1 MHRLLLNTSRLPC
14 RVFPCSPHVKAFTC
28 SEACLPPLPRSCVWC
43 LSLLLWSCFAL
54 LRCSWSVR
62 APSLCTNLLP
72 GILAPVTFVA
82 RPHDCSFP
90 CLCRPLEARFQR
102 RVKSLLANISIARP
116 CGRSCVCVCSSEP
129 CPSATPRATHS
140 FFLNVVPTYF
150 DTAVASPR
158 LLPAPPFVEGSSPRD
173 CLAHFAVHREC
184 PAHFAVS
191 PAVGDVPVRCA
202 EQPTASPRTGPSV
215 PWVSCRDPLG

>member
-28 SEACLPPLPRSCVWC
+28 SEACLPPQPRSCVC
-43 LSLLLWSCFAL
+43 LTLLLWSCFAL

-72 GILAPVTFVA
+72 GILAPVTLLLGHTIA
-82 RPHDCSFP
+82 PY
-90 CLCRPLEARFQR
+90 LCRPLEARFQR
-102 RVKSLLANISIARP
+102 RVRSPLANISIARP
-116 CGRSCVCVCSSEP
+116 CGRSCVCSSEP
-129 CPSATPRATHS
+129 CPSTTPRATHS
-140 FFLNVVPTYF
+140 FFLNVVPTCF

-158 LLPAPPFVEGSSPRD
+158 LLPAPSFVEGSLPRD

-202 EQPTASPRTGPSV
+202 EQPTAFPRTCPSV

>member
-1 MHRLLLNTSRLPC
+1 MLLNSAPIC
-14 RVFPCSPHVKAFTC
+14 
-28 SEACLPPLPRSCVWC
+28 CLEYLHP
-43 LSLLLWSCFAL
+43 SLLLLGHTIAPLRVCAGRSKHVSSAASG
-54 LRCSWSVR
+54 RCSRIS
-62 APSLCTNLLP
+62 PSRGLVEGL
-72 GILAPVTFVA
+72 
-82 RPHDCSFP
+82 
-90 CLCRPLEARFQR
+90 
-102 RVKSLLANISIARP
+102 
-116 CGRSCVCVCSSEP
+116 VCVCSSEP

-140 FFLNVVPTYF
+140 FFLNVVPTCF

-158 LLPAPPFVEGSSPRD
+158 LLPAPSFVEGSLPRD